1 MSSATLEATPRHLV
15 VATPG
20 FAGTRRSQFPPL
32 RPPGYFSPDAD
43 PSAVKAFYEANGY
56 LVLENAF
63 TPAEVGE
70 LKQETTLIC
79 RGGRGEL
86 PDHPKA
92 DAAEPDASVLNRF
105 LCIHFPHKCSE
116 IMRRAIHN
124 GPTVRTLTTVIGPN
138 VKCMQSMLF
147 IKSSGKPGQAW
158 HQDEDYIPTRD
169 RSLTGAWIAL
179 DRATQENGC
188 LWVLP
193 GSHRHGVL
201 WEQHWHGDR
210 RFDCAEESI
219 NFPYRDEEAIP
230 VEVEAGSVVFFN
242 GYLLHR
248 SLPNRAPEGTYRRS
262 LVNHYMSCES
272 RLPWGKTPEGDHNA
286 HYDYRDIIIVAGRDP
301 SAFKGYADI
310 QKPSVRPSG
319 QGGCDKWGGQGR
331 KYADEKT
338 AAASAGSAAH

>member
-1 MSSATLEATPRHLV
+1 MSSATPDTLPRNLV
-15 VATPG
+15 VETGG
-20 FAGTRRSQFPPL
+20 FAGTRRSQFPRQ

-43 PSAVKAFYEANGY
+43 PAAVKAFFEANGY

-63 TPAEVGE
+63 NPAEVEE

-79 RGGRGEL
+79 RGNRGEL
-86 PDHPKA
+86 PEHPMA
-92 DAAEPDASVLNRF
+92 EPAEPDASVLNRF
-105 LCIHFPHKCSE
+105 LCIHFPHKCSDV
-116 IMRRAIHN
+116 MRRAIHN
-124 GPTVRTLTTVIGPN
+124 QPTVRTLSTVIGPN

-169 RSLTGAWIAL
+169 RSLAGAWIAL
-179 DRATQENGC
+179 DRATIENGC

-193 GSHRHGVL
+193 GSHKPGIL
-201 WEQHWHGDR
+201 WEQRWHGDR
-210 RFDCAEESI
+210 RFDCAEESFD
-219 NFPYRDEEAIP
+219 FPYRDEEAIP
-230 VEVEAGSVVFFN
+230 VEVEAGSVVLFN

-286 HYDYRDIIIVAGRDP
+286 HYDYRDIIVVAGKDP
-301 SAFKGYADI
+301 YAFKGLTDI

-331 KYADEKT
+331 KYQDEG
-338 AAASAGSAAH
+338 AAEAKKK